1 MSMTDAIYIIVFVAV
16 TLLVAAWF
24 RSYQNQRQKKSVAE
38 ENAPETNAEDTNTQ
52 QKATTMNTP
61 TTNPYE
67 GMTQRELLMTVLKEL
82 NCQPEGDETEPDRIL
97 VAYQGERF
105 IIDYSEQS
113 KYISIHDVW
122 WYNAPL
128 DDIELLSDIRKVVNA
143 CNFDNHTTLIYT
155 INTEENVIGVHTR
168 QSMIFVPEIRNLRD
182 YLASQFL
189 DSFRQH
195 QNFFSRLN
203 SLKEHTVPKEK

>member
-1 MSMTDAIYIIVFVAV
+1 MTDAIYIIVFVAV

-38 ENAPETNAEDTNTQ
+38 ENATDTNAEDTNTQ
-52 QKATTMNTP
+52 QRAKTMNTP

-82 NCQPEGDETEPDRIL
+82 NCQPEEDETEPDRIL

-168 QSMIFVPEIRNLRD
+168 QSMIFVPEIHNLRD

-203 SLKEHTVPKEK
+203 SLKEHTVPKEN

>member
-1 MSMTDAIYIIVFVAV
+1 MTTDVYIIGILAV
-16 TLLVAAWF
+16 TFLVAAWF
-24 RSYQNQRQKKSVAE
+24 HARHDRQPK
-38 ENAPETNAEDTNTQ
+38 EDAANSTTPGTNTV
-52 QKATTMNTP
+52 NTNNP
-61 TTNPYE
+61 QNTIAMDNQETNPYE
-67 GMTQRELLMTVLKEL
+67 GMTQRERLLTVLKEM
-82 NCQPEGDETEPDRIL
+82 NCQPEEDTEEPERIL

-155 INTEENVIGVHTR
+155 INTEENVIGVHCR
-168 QSMIFVPEIRNLRD
+168 QSMVFVPEIRNLKD
-182 YLASQFL
+182 YLASQFV

-195 QNFFSRLN
+195 QNFHARLN
-203 SLKEHTVPKEK
+203 ALKGQTVPTDNK

>member
-1 MSMTDAIYIIVFVAV
+1 MEQD
-16 TLLVAAWF
+16 
-24 RSYQNQRQKKSVAE
+24 NQK
-38 ENAPETNAEDTNTQ
+38 
-52 QKATTMNTP
+52 
-61 TTNPYE
+61 TNPYE
-67 GMTQRELLMTVLKEL
+67 GMTQRERLLAVLKEM
-82 NCQPEGDETEPDRIL
+82 NCQPEEDTEEPERIL

-155 INTEENVIGVHTR
+155 INTEENVIGVHCR
-168 QSMIFVPEIRNLRD
+168 QSMVFVPEIHNLKD
-182 YLASQFL
+182 YLASLFV

-195 QNFFSRLN
+195 QNFHARLN
-203 SLKEHTVPKEK
+203 ALKGQTVPTDNK

>member
-1 MSMTDAIYIIVFVAV
+1 MEQAIYVIGLLVIALVAV
-16 TLLVAAWF
+16 CYYVIRHPVQQEAI
-24 RSYQNQRQKKSVAE
+24 
-38 ENAPETNAEDTNTQ
+38 APETIPAEKENPQNTM
-52 QKATTMNTP
+52 ATDNQE
-61 TTNPYE
+61 TNPYE
-67 GMTQRELLMTVLKEL
+67 GMTQRERLLAVLKEM
-82 NCQPEGDETEPDRIL
+82 NCQPEEDTEEPERIL

-155 INTEENVIGVHTR
+155 INTEENVIGVHCR
-168 QSMIFVPEIRNLRD
+168 QSMVFVPEIHNLKD
-182 YLASQFL
+182 YLASQFV

-195 QNFFSRLN
+195 QNFHARLN
-203 SLKEHTVPKEK
+203 ALKGQAVPTDNK

>member
-1 MSMTDAIYIIVFVAV
+1 MTDAIYIIVFVAV
-16 TLLVAAWF
+16 TLLVATWF

-38 ENAPETNAEDTNTQ
+38 ENATDTNAEDTNTQ
-52 QKATTMNTP
+52 QRAKTMNTP

-82 NCQPEGDETEPDRIL
+82 NCQPEEDETEPDRIL

-168 QSMIFVPEIRNLRD
+168 QSMIFVPEIHNLRD

-203 SLKEHTVPKEK
+203 SLKEHTVPKEN

>member
-38 ENAPETNAEDTNTQ
+38 ENATDTNAEDTNTQ
-52 QKATTMNTP
+52 QRAKTMNTP

-82 NCQPEGDETEPDRIL
+82 NCQPEEDETEPDRIL

-168 QSMIFVPEIRNLRD
+168 QSMIFVPEIHNLRD

-203 SLKEHTVPKEK
+203 SLKEHTVPKEN

>member
-1 MSMTDAIYIIVFVAV
+1 MEQAIYVIGLLVIALVAV
-16 TLLVAAWF
+16 CYYVI
-24 RSYQNQRQKKSVAE
+24 RHPVRQETPVAE
-38 ENAPETNAEDTNTQ
+38 KENPQNTMEQ
-52 QKATTMNTP
+52 DNQK
-61 TTNPYE
+61 TNPYE
-67 GMTQRELLMTVLKEL
+67 GMTQRERLLTVLKEM
-82 NCQPEGDETEPDRIL
+82 NCQPEEDTEEPDRIL

-155 INTEENVIGVHTR
+155 INTEENVIGVHCR
-168 QSMIFVPEIRNLRD
+168 QSMVFVPEIHNLKD
-182 YLASQFL
+182 YLASQFV

-195 QNFFSRLN
+195 QNFHARLN
-203 SLKEHTVPKEK
+203 ALKGQAVPTDNQ

>member
-1 MSMTDAIYIIVFVAV
+1 MTDALYIMGFVAV
-16 TLLVAAWF
+16 TLVVAAWF
-24 RSYQNQRQKKSVAE
+24 RAYQNRTQKDAVTQE
-38 ENAPETNAEDTNTQ
+38 DTPETTP
-52 QKATTMNTP
+52 MNSEQPQEILP
-61 TTNPYE
+61 TSTAKTNPYE
-67 GMTQRELLMTVLKEL
+67 GMTQKELLMTVLKEM
-82 NCQPEGDETEPDRIL
+82 NCQPEEDQQEPDRIL

-105 IIDYSEQS
+105 IIDYSENS

-168 QSMIFVPEIRNLRD
+168 QSMLFVPEIHNLKD
-182 YLASQFL
+182 YLAAQFV

-195 QNFFSRLN
+195 QNFHARLN
-203 SLKEHTVPKEK
+203 SLKGHTVPHEN